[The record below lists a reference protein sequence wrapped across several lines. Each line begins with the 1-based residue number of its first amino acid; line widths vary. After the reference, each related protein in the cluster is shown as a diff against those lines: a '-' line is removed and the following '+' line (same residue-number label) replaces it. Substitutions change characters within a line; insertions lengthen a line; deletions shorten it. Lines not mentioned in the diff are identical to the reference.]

1 MNPYNQ
7 KNISK
12 NVFTRVFNP
21 KDNEMFIWH
30 KDKKTRIVKIIS
42 CDNWKLQIDNEL
54 PIILKEGYNYL
65 IEKEVWHR
73 IIAGNNNLKI
83 EITELEE
90 SQLKWNLLEKK

>member
-7 KNISK
+7 TNISK
-12 NVFTRVFNP
+12 NVFTRVFNHE
-21 KDNEMFIWH
+21 DNEMFIWH
-30 KDKKTRIVKIIS
+30 RDKKTRIVKIIS

-65 IEKEVWHR
+65 IQKEAWHR
-73 IIAGNNNLKI
+73 IIAGKNKLKI

-90 SQLKWNLLEKK
+90 SQLK

>member
-7 KNISK
+7 TNISK
-12 NVFTRVFNP
+12 NIFTRVFNP
-21 KDNEMFIWH
+21 NDNEMFIWH
-30 KDKKTRIVKIIS
+30 RDKKTRIVKIIS
-42 CDNWKLQIDNEL
+42 CDNWKLQIDNQL
-54 PIILKEGYNYL
+54 PIILEEGYNYL

-90 SQLKWNLLEKK
+90 DQLKWNLLEKK

>member
-1 MNPYNQ
+1 MVNPYDD
-7 KNISK
+7 KYIEDKIIRTFESF
-12 NVFTRVFNP
+12 VHE
-21 KDNEMFIWH
+21 DELIWH
-30 KDKKTRIVKIIS
+30 RDKKTRIVKIIS

-65 IEKEVWHR
+65 IQKEVWHR

-90 SQLKWNLLEKK
+90 GQLK

>member
-7 KNISK
+7 TNVSKNI
-12 NVFTRVFNP
+12 FIRVFNP
-21 KDNEMFIWH
+21 EDNEMFIWH
-30 KDKKTRIVKIIS
+30 RDKKTRIVKIIS
-42 CDNWKLQIDNEL
+42 CDNWKLQIDNQL
-54 PIILKEGYNYL
+54 PIILEEGYNYL

-90 SQLKWNLLEKK
+90 DQLKWNLLEKK

>member
-7 KNISK
+7 TSVSKNI
-12 NVFTRVFNP
+12 FIRVFNP

-30 KDKKTRIVKIIS
+30 RDKKTRIVKIIS
-42 CDNWKLQIDNEL
+42 CDNWKLQIDNQL
-54 PIILKEGYNYL
+54 PIILEEGYNYL

-90 SQLKWNLLEKK
+90 DQLK

>member
-12 NVFTRVFNP
+12 NIFTRVFSP

-30 KDKKTRIVKIIS
+30 RDKKTRIVKIIS
-42 CDNWKLQIDNEL
+42 CDNWKLQIDNQL
-54 PIILKEGYNYL
+54 PIILEEGYNYL

-90 SQLKWNLLEKK
+90 DQLK